1 MNLPLHRRL
10 AETVKVILT
19 EDDVVLRVTVPIEF
33 VNSGTDEA
41 DLTLELL
48 NPVGRS

>member
-1 MNLPLHRRL
+1 MDGF
-10 AETVKVILT
+10 AEMVKVILT
-19 EDDVVLRVTVPIEF
+19 EDDVVLRITVSIKF
-33 VNSGTDEA
+33 VNSGMDEA

>member
-1 MNLPLHRRL
+1 MDGF
-10 AETVKVILT
+10 AEMVKVILT
-19 EDDVVLRVTVPIEF
+19 EDDVVLRITILIEF
-33 VNSGTDEA
+33 VNSGTGEA